1 MVFLIK
7 VLFFIPNLAHGGAE
21 RVLVNLVNHMDGGRF
36 DITVQ
41 TMFDVGMYKDK
52 LNANIRY
59 IGGFPWY
66 FRGNTYVYK
75 LFSPKQL
82 YKMYVKEEYD
92 VIVSYLEG
100 PSARVISGCD
110 SKKTK
115 LVNWVHI
122 EFDNSKYATHI
133 FRNTVEAKRCYNRFN
148 RIICVSKTVKDS
160 FEKIFPAAKPPQV
173 IYNTV
178 ETDIVRKKAEEPVD
192 DIVFEKDETNLI
204 SVAKLMKTKGFD
216 RLIRIQKKLLN
227 NGYKTHIYIV
237 GKGEEQASLE
247 KLIRENGLENS
258 FTLIGFREN
267 PYKYVK
273 NADLYVCSSKQ
284 EGFSTAVTEALI
296 AGTPVV
302 STNCS
307 GAKELL
313 GNGNE
318 YGIVTENNE
327 NSLYNGITKMLSD
340 KGGLEHYK
348 KQAEIRGNKFNTEE
362 TVRAVENMLE
372 EVVKE

>member
-1 MVFLIK
+1 MIK

-21 RVLVNLVNHMDGGRF
+21 RVLVNLVNHMDGDRF

-41 TMFDVGMYKDK
+41 TMFDVGIYKDK

-66 FRGNTYVYK
+66 FRGNTYIYK
-75 LFSPKQL
+75 LFSPKRL

-110 SKKTK
+110 NKKTK

-122 EFDNSKYATHI
+122 EFDNNEYATHI
-133 FRNTVEAKRCYNRFN
+133 FRSAAEARQCYNRFD

-178 ETDIVRKKAEEPVD
+178 ETDIIRKKAEEPVYD
-192 DIVFEKDETNLI
+192 VAFEKDEINLI

-216 RLIRIQKKLLN
+216 RLIKIQKKLRD

-237 GKGEEQASLE
+237 GKGEEEVSLE
-247 KLIRENGLENS
+247 KLIKENGLENS

-273 NADLYVCSSKQ
+273 NADLYVCSSRK

-296 AGTPVV
+296 VGTPVV

-307 GAKELL
+307 GAEELL
-313 GNGNE
+313 GSGNE

-327 NSLYNGITKMLSD
+327 DSLYNGITKMLSD
-340 KGGLEHYK
+340 KGGLEYYK
-348 KQAEIRGNKFNTEE
+348 KQAEIRGSKFNTAE
-362 TVRAVENMLE
+362 TVKAVENMLE